1 MEPLEPP
8 TSHHVKA
15 AFGWIE
21 LGNVTEALAEL
32 DRIPV
37 GSQSLLAVKASRLDC
52 LIAGKRWDD
61 AVKLAAELCA
71 DYPDESGFWLHNA
84 YATRRCEGGS
94 IEAAYE
100 MLAPCVER
108 FPEQWLIAFN
118 VACYLCRM
126 DRLPEAEAMLDIARL
141 TGGERVDELAKDDE
155 DLMPLREL

>member
-8 TSHHVKA
+8 ASHHVKA

-21 LGNVTEALAEL
+21 LGNVNEALAEL
-32 DRIPV
+32 DCITPNL
-37 GSQSLLAVKASRLDC
+37 QSLMAVKASRLDC